1 MFRNRTDAGQRLA
14 QRLIG
19 YANREDVI
27 VLGLPRGGVPVAFEI
42 ARQLRVALDILLV
55 RKVGAPG
62 QPELAMGAIASGGI
76 TILDHQLIRQLNIS
90 EQEVALTVARE
101 QEELQRREQLY
112 KDVRRVREIR
122 DRYVIVVDDGIA
134 TGASMLAAIE
144 VLHSQKPRKIIVATP
159 VAPPHAE
166 REMKTVVDE
175 FICLLVSEYFP
186 AVGFF
191 YHDFSQVKDEE
202 VRSFL
207 SHATYFVNPDT

>member
-1 MFRNRTDAGQRLA
+1 MFRNRADAGHRLA

-27 VLGLPRGGVPVAFEI
+27 VLGLPRGGVPVAFEV

-76 TILDHQLIRQLNIS
+76 TILDHQLIRHLNIN
-90 EQEVALTVARE
+90 EQELALTVARE
-101 QEELQRREQLY
+101 EEELRRREQLY
-112 KDVRRVREIR
+112 KDVRKVKEIR
-122 DRYVIVVDDGIA
+122 DRCAIVVDDGIA

-144 VLHSQKPRKIIVATP
+144 VLHSQKPSKIIVAAP
-159 VAPPHAE
+159 VAPPYAE
-166 REMKTVVDE
+166 REIKAVVDE
-175 FICLLVSEYFP
+175 FICLYVSEYFP

-191 YHDFSQVKDEE
+191 YHDFSQVGDEE

-207 SHATYFVNPDT
+207 SHATYFVGPDA